1 MTKIND
7 EDFSL
12 FVNESSFLYEIAQKC
27 GYKTG
32 SNLRPSLRD
41 KIKKRICDL
50 GLNTSH
56 FKYSY
61 PKPLS
66 EKLVLQE
73 NRTRNSSCFKK
84 RLYKEGLLHEI
95 CSLCNQT
102 NIHNGK
108 KLVLQLDHINGNHN
122 DNRIENLR
130 ILCPNCHSQTSTF
143 CKNKKWSKPGN
154 SIHRGGAEEA
164 CWAHNPKVGGSKP
177 PPDKVRLS

>member
-56 FKYSY
+56 FRYSY

-95 CSLCNQT
+95 CTLCNQT

-143 CKNKKWSKPGN
+143 CKNKK
-154 SIHRGGAEEA
+154 
-164 CWAHNPKVGGSKP
+164 
-177 PPDKVRLS
+177 